1 MILDPLASH
10 PISAFC
16 ASFLNKRPTPSEC
29 GASSSSCPEYNINSP
44 VVNRSCPDWV
54 HRVSQSPSTV
64 RLNISIS
71 AVTWAVFPLRTLFA
85 RSKCR
90 CSKFSWSKEGQLAL
104 WLPFGFHRNTSYV
117 VFFTRW
123 GCWPHARPSSFL
135 KPGLG
140 LSMAELDFEDADSLL
155 SVWRITAEYETLRKA
170 EPRKAPLEK
179 HCMTQQT
186 MKHYRHIYYLT
197 QT

>member
-123 GCWPHARPSSFL
+123 GAGPTLDPPPFSNRAWDRPWRSWTL
-135 KPGLG
+135 KMPIVYC
-140 LSMAELDFEDADSLL
+140 LSGALPQNT
-155 SVWRITAEYETLRKA
+155 RH
-170 EPRKAPLEK
+170 LE
-179 HCMTQQT
+179 
-186 MKHYRHIYYLT
+186 RRNPERPP
-197 QT
+197 